1 MKLLQFVMLAGALIF
16 AAPAVAQTGDRVACN
31 APYTDVRL
39 SNKGTSDLH
48 QNSPN
53 PFTHQTTISYKLPDK
68 MREAQLMFYDAQGKL
83 IKAVDLTRTAVGDE
97 DGQCTGLGRVT
108 VFGDDLRFG
117 SYTYV
122 LVVDGQVV
130 GSKTMMKSE

>member
-1 MKLLQFVMLAGALIF
+1 
-16 AAPAVAQTGDRVACN
+16 
-31 APYTDVRL
+31 
-39 SNKGTSDLH
+39 
-48 QNSPN
+48 
-53 PFTHQTTISYKLPDK
+53 

-83 IKAVDLTRTAVGDE
+83 IKAVDLTRTAVGEE
-97 DGQCTGLGRVT
+97 DGPCTGLGRVT

-122 LVVDGQVV
+122 LVVDEQVV

>member
-1 MKLLQFVMLAGALIF
+1 MKLLQFVTLAGAFIF

-68 MREAQLMFYDAQGKL
+68 MREAQLIFYDAQGKPM
-83 IKAVDLTRTAVGDE
+83 KAVDITRTAVGGE
-97 DGQCTGLGRVT
+97 DAQCTGLGRVT

-117 SYTYV
+117 SYKYV

>member
-1 MKLLQFVMLAGALIF
+1 MQLLQFVTLAGAVIV
-16 AAPAVAQTGDRVACN
+16 AAPAFAQTSNRVACN
-31 APYTDVRL
+31 ASYTAVRL
-39 SNKGTSDLH
+39 SNKETSDLH

-53 PFTHQTTISYKLPDK
+53 PFTYQTTISYKLPGRMK
-68 MREAQLMFYDAQGKL
+68 EAQLMFYDAQGKL
-83 IKAVDLTRTAVGDE
+83 IKAVDITGTAVGGE
-97 DGQCTGLGRVT
+97 DVQCTGLGRVT

-130 GSKTMMKSE
+130 GSKTMMKSG